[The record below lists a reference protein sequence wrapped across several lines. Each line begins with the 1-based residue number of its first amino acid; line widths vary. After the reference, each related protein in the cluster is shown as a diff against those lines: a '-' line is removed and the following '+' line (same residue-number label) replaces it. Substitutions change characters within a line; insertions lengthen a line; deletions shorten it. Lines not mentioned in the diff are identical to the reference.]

1 MEGGVFK
8 KRKIVAKSKK
18 NVGALFNAKL
28 EKSLKKLDII
38 IEKRSPKYID
48 NVKGVII
55 LSEIGKNPWRAA
67 LSDSTTI
74 LYCMVKLNTGIKRI
88 SDIFL
93 TYGKTDFTKMIDNE
107 INIFKEIVGDKELTK
122 TQLRF
127 HYINFLIES
136 FKDNDNFINVLKK
149 DSKTAE
155 KITQQLNN
163 STLISNLK
171 DHTIKELKDYMY
183 DVDSLPVKKT
193 IKKSVKTV
201 AQAQESVLT
210 DLSKDE
216 EKVLEK
222 KLEKINKLKQKI
234 DMDEMKK
241 IKEIEEIKEKEKQK
255 ELEKILKLNSNPIP
269 MPLPL
274 PSLEKNIV
282 VDKEQQQL
290 QFNNQLY
297 VQEKPS
303 AINAKNKSYK
313 IPSKEDNKHITIKV
327 DILGEDGKVKV
338 NDLKLWKRV

>member
-55 LSEIGKNPWRAA
+55 LNEIGKIPWRAA

-74 LYCMVKLNTGIKRI
+74 LYCMVKLNSGIKRI
-88 SDIFL
+88 ADIFL
-93 TYGKTDFTKMIDNE
+93 TYGKADFTKMIDNE
-107 INIFKEIVGDKELTK
+107 INIFKEIVGDKELSK

-136 FKDNDNFINVLKK
+136 FKDDENFINVLKK

-155 KITQQLNN
+155 KITKQLNN

-183 DVDSLPVKKT
+183 DVDVVAKKT
-193 IKKSVKTV
+193 IKKSVTTV
-201 AQAQESVLT
+201 AQVQAPVLT
-210 DLSKDE
+210 DLSKNK

-234 DMDEMKK
+234 DMEEMKK
-241 IKEIEEIKEKEKQK
+241 IKEIEEIEEKQKQK
-255 ELEKILKLNSNPIP
+255 ELDKILNLKNQT
-269 MPLPL
+269 LPL
-274 PSLEKNIV
+274 EKDVN
-282 VDKEQQQL
+282 KEQQQL
-290 QFNNQLY
+290 EFNNEIY
-297 VQEKPS
+297 VEEKPS
-303 AINAKNKSYK
+303 GMNAKNKSYK

>member
-93 TYGKTDFTKMIDNE
+93 TYGKADFTKMIDNE
-107 INIFKEIVGDKELTK
+107 INIFKEIVGDKELSK

-136 FKDNDNFINVLKK
+136 FKDDDNFINVLKK

-183 DVDSLPVKKT
+183 DVDSVPVKKT
-193 IKKSVKTV
+193 IKKSVSNKSVAKTQTQV
-201 AQAQESVLT
+201 

-255 ELEKILKLNSNPIP
+255 ELEKILKLNSSPIL
-269 MPLPL
+269 LPL

-297 VQEKPS
+297 VEEKPS